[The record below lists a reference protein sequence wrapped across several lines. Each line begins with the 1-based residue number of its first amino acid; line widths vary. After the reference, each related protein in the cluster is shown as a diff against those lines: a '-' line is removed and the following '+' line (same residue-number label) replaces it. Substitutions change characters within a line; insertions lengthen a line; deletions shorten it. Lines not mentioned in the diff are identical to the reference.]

1 MEYSFSRVSSY
12 DICPQQFYLKYI
24 EQNKYG
30 INNFYAEVGKLMHYV
45 LEKILDGSL
54 ELDNASMYFAKNIKN
69 YVFTRVKESTMD
81 KTYDACISYL
91 VNLDMDFLSGYRIIG
106 VEIRCNY
113 MIDDNISFLGYIDL
127 LVQNEQTK
135 DYILIDHKSSKY
147 PLKKDG
153 SVLKSEQENFEHY
166 KRQIYLYSHYVF
178 LKYGK
183 YPTELWW
190 NHFKSNKIVKIPF
203 DIHEANQALEWFMD
217 TIKKIYNDE
226 TFLPKPSYMQCN
238 VLCDYREE
246 CEYKKYGYTE

>member
-1 MEYSFSRVSSY
+1 
-12 DICPQQFYLKYI
+12 
-24 EQNKYG
+24 
-30 INNFYAEVGKLMHYV
+30 MHYV

-135 DYILIDHKSSKY
+135 DYVLIDHKSSKY

-178 LKYGK
+178 LKY
-183 YPTELWW
+183 
-190 NHFKSNKIVKIPF
+190 
-203 DIHEANQALEWFMD
+203 Q
-217 TIKKIYNDE
+217 KKN
-226 TFLPKPSYMQCN
+226 N
-238 VLCDYREE
+238 
-246 CEYKKYGYTE
+246 CE